1 MIKAII
7 IFALLFLAH
16 GDQSECEA
24 IWKKIYNSKYEPNDS
39 SVYSKMYQASGLT
52 LNKIGD
58 FESCNRIDH
67 AKYVLI
73 YCSDRPKYALTFC
86 GPDVCTLKY
95 YKKFT
100 SVLNSY
106 GCHPKISFPKE
117 NQERYNEYTTGAII
131 MITITTIIICIVIF
145 STIVDIHSN
154 ENDRRS
160 KSLKILLCF
169 SLKVNGK
176 VLLSASRERNGKKD
190 PLEVLNAVRVM
201 SLGWVLLGHVCLV
214 IVKKTIISNYS
225 EVMDVLISF
234 EYTFVFALYYAV
246 NTFFWLSGF
255 LMCFLLLS
263 SLDKK
268 QKMSLKEFCLI
279 YVHRYLRLTPLAMFL
294 LFFLWTLV
302 PYLGNGPLWTGGG
315 GMIGDCD
322 EFWYTNLMYL
332 NNMMPKFKGNK
343 CIGVSWY
350 LAADM
355 QYCWIFPIVIVLY
368 TQFRKEMGWIC
379 IGFLC
384 IIGIIGSGFA
394 EYIYRFS
401 PSHLSSTESKLFDY
415 QYTKL
420 QSHIGPYSLG
430 VACGFIIYSY
440 RKHQDTKI
448 IYDKYALYIAKTQEN
463 KCIRI
468 YTFIAGLVLLNIIF
482 FATYDLHH
490 YPGEDM
496 SYNHWSFIG
505 NLFYVAFENII
516 FTLGVTLVLLPLLLG
531 HFQPIINFMS
541 LYFWNVLAKLSYGG
555 YLVNYYIIRITF
567 ESQKSALIL
576 SNVENFKNIIYF
588 FIFSIFLALPL
599 FLCIESPATNLEK
612 LLFERNTL
620 IKKQSDESNPKLVFE
635 RNALIKKQSGEPNPK
650 LSKELWIK
658 MDVLK

>member
-1 MIKAII
+1 MVKVMII
-7 IFALLFLAH
+7 IVFIILAS
-16 GDQSECEA
+16 GDQTECDTV
-24 IWKKIYNSKYEPNDS
+24 WQRIYDSKYDMNDS
-39 SVYSKMYQASGLT
+39 SIYSKMYQASGLT

-58 FESCNRIDH
+58 FELCNSIDD
-67 AKYVLI
+67 AKYVTI
-73 YCSDRPKYALTFC
+73 YCKAIPRYVLTFC
-86 GPDVCTLKY
+86 GPDICTKEDY
-95 YKKFT
+95 ANFT
-100 SVLNSY
+100 SILNPFK
-106 GCHPKISFPKE
+106 CHPRIIFPKE
-117 NQERYNEYTTGAII
+117 FQEKHYEKYTTEAIEI
-131 MITITTIIICIVIF
+131 LAFIAFVMFLVII
-145 STIVDIHSN
+145 STIADIYSK
-154 ENDRRS
+154 ENNKRG
-160 KSLKILLCF
+160 KFFKMLLCF

-176 VLLSASRERNGKKD
+176 ILLSTSRERNGKKD

-201 SLGWVLLGHVCLV
+201 SLGWILLGHACLIIIKKGV
-214 IVKKTIISNYS
+214 IANYH
-225 EVMDVLISF
+225 EINDFLISF
-234 EYTFVFALYYAV
+234 EYTFVFTLYYTV
-246 NTFFWLSGF
+246 NTFYWMSGF
-255 LMCFLLLS
+255 LMCYLLLL

-268 QKMSLKEFCLI
+268 QTMSLKEFCLI
-279 YVHRYLRLTPLAMFL
+279 YVHRYLRLTPLAMFIL
-294 LFFLWTLV
+294 IFLWRLM
-302 PYLGNGPLWTGGG
+302 PHLGSGPLWVKAKDMTE
-315 GMIGDCD
+315 DCD
-322 EFWYTNLMYL
+322 EFWLTNLMYL
-332 NNMMPKFKGNK
+332 NNMKPEYIGNG
-343 CIGVSWY
+343 CFSVGWY
-350 LAADM
+350 LAVEM
-355 QYCWIFPIVIVLY
+355 QCFLIFPVVLVLY
-368 TQFRKEMGWIC
+368 TQFHKEAGWIC
-379 IGFLC
+379 IGLLC

-401 PSHLSSTESKLFDY
+401 PSHLSSDESLLYDH
-415 QYTKL
+415 QYTKI

-440 RKHQDTKI
+440 RKYQDTKI

-620 IKKQSDESNPKLVFE
+620 IKKQSDESNP
-635 RNALIKKQSGEPNPK
+635 N
-650 LSKELWIK
+650 LSKELLIEMNVFK
-658 MDVLK
+658 S